1 MVIGESGSGRSTFI
15 NSFCD
20 QLIVPPSSTVNHR
33 PLDYDPSAEDD
44 NSLELRKSLVELE
57 DNEGVKINLNI
68 IDTPGFGDTLDQESS
83 FTVIR
88 DYLKAQFDEVLVEE
102 SRLRR
107 NPRFK
112 DTRVHACLYFINPTG
127 HGLKESDIAIIRELG
142 DLVNIIP
149 VIAKADSLTLQE
161 LQYNKKLILE
171 DIQYHKLPVFNFLDE
186 YFQLDDE
193 YYDENDEEDE
203 TVELNRFLQKT
214 QPFAVMGSNTVI
226 KDESTGELKRVRK
239 YPWGVVDIF
248 DNEVSDFLTL
258 KNTLLI
264 THLND
269 FKDYTHEVLYENY
282 RIKTLGEEEDDPEFV
297 NGASSRVISLS
308 KNAGA
313 AAANSPILNKYG
325 SERFAKCKRI

>member
-1 MVIGESGSGRSTFI
+1 M
-15 NSFCD
+15 
-20 QLIVPPSSTVNHR
+20 
-33 PLDYDPSAEDD
+33 
-44 NSLELRKSLVELE
+44 
-57 DNEGVKINLNI
+57 
-68 IDTPGFGDTLDQESS
+68 
-83 FTVIR
+83 
-88 DYLKAQFDEVLVEE
+88 
-102 SRLRR
+102 
-107 NPRFK
+107 
-112 DTRVHACLYFINPTG
+112 
-127 HGLKESDIAIIRELG
+127 
-142 DLVNIIP
+142 
-149 VIAKADSLTLQE
+149 QE

-282 RIKTLGEEEDDPEFV
+282 RIKTLGEEEDDPEFI

-313 AAANSPILNKYG
+313 AAANSPIMNKYG
-325 SERFAKCKRI
+325 SERFASNSPRLTEKEREIQLEEERLRAFEERVQKDLLLKRQEIEQRERELAELEKRLKAQGLTE